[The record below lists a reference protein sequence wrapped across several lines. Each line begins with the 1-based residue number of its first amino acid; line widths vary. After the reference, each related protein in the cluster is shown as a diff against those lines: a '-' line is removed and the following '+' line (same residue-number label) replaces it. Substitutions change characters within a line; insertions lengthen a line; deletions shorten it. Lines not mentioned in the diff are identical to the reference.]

1 MKDTVSNR
9 PPGPEAVLK
18 YGTPEFEVITPGAYV
33 TCAITGSVILVEH
46 LKYWSVEFQEAYVDA
61 AAANQRLIDARGQ
74 AAEDS

>member
-33 TCAITGSVILVEH
+33 TCAITGRIIPVEQ

-61 AAANQRLIDARGQ
+61 AAANQRLIDSRAQ
-74 AAEDS
+74 AADDS